1 MGLYENF
8 EESGG
13 DSEERVSILVA
24 LESFL
29 VRRMVCWMTTKDHN
43 RLSLDLLMELMRE
56 GRFSYD
62 GVRSFLSSQTSE
74 ANRWP
79 NDREFKESWGN
90 APIYRAI
97 TRPRLRMILAALDQ
111 GRHDSKT
118 KTYKL
123 VRVNLTDEHLFQ

>member
-29 VRRMVCWMTTKDHN
+29 VRRMVCWMTTKNHN
-43 RLSLDLLMELMRE
+43 RLSLDLLMEMMRE

-79 NDREFKESWGN
+79 NEREFKESWCNNTSEIADDIGC
-90 APIYRAI
+90 
-97 TRPRLRMILAALDQ
+97 T
-111 GRHDSKT
+111 
-118 KTYKL
+118 
-123 VRVNLTDEHLFQ
+123 